1 MHSGETLLRG
11 CAQDVPEIEWMN
23 KSLGP
28 FMIHL
33 DHEAKMLGAKVYI
46 IFTQIKSTARS
57 N

>member
-28 FMIHL
+28 FMLHL

-46 IFTQIKSTARS
+46 IFK
-57 N
+57 